1 MNSVTPGSSDVLLGI
16 FFLGWRSS
24 GGHHYY
30 VVVDDDS
37 GGDFLIGSEVT
48 QIGLIN
54 YAVKGGLDLLDPS
67 ALTSLVLGLQM
78 HTIMTHIYC
87 MFCL

>member
-1 MNSVTPGSSDVLLGI
+1 MNSVTPGSFDVFLGI
-16 FFLGWRSS
+16 FFLGWHSS

-30 VVVDDDS
+30 VVVDDS
-37 GGDFLIGSEVT
+37 GGDFLIGSQVT

-78 HTIMTHIYC
+78 HTIMPHIYY